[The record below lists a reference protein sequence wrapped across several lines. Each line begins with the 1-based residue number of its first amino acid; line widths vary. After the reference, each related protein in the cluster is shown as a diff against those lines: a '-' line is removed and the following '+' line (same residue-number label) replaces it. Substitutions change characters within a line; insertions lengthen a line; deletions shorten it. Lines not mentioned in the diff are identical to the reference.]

1 MLHWFMLLCCL
12 GDEIIR
18 MKDHDKRNTSENRI
32 TIIRVNVF
40 FSDPVIL
47 FLVSVHTENSGEQAF
62 QILCEYSQC
71 LRGRIALWATEI
83 F

>member
-1 MLHWFMLLCCL
+1 MHHWFVLLCCL

-18 MKDHDKRNTSENRI
+18 MKHDYKRNTSESRLS
-32 TIIRVNVF
+32 IIIVNIF
-40 FSDPVIL
+40 FSDLVIV

-62 QILCEYSQC
+62 KILCEYSQC
-71 LRGRIALWATEI
+71 LHGRIALWAAEV